1 MGIWDYMKGPNI
13 WVIGFSGRDEK
24 DNGTEKKKIEETLPE
39 NFSNLLKDINL
50 QIQEAQQMSN
60 LMNNYNNIF

>member
-1 MGIWDYMKGPNI
+1 MRKIM
-13 WVIGFSGRDEK
+13 EQ
-24 DNGTEKKKIEETLPE
+24 KKKIEEILPE

>member
-1 MGIWDYMKGPNI
+1 M
-13 WVIGFSGRDEK
+13 EQ
-24 DNGTEKKKIEETLPE
+24 KKKIEETLPE